1 MHLAFVAPH
10 LDQRLTL
17 HHLHLHPETGS
28 PQKGRRYLV
37 RRQRF
42 VCWTTGEHVSSR
54 HLATV
59 APFGVILSKSI
70 LSVSEG
76 GAGAEYDVVLDRDP
90 GSIVL
95 VSVTPTDSQ
104 VTASPSKFNFTT
116 TNWNEQQRV
125 TAGAVNDSVV
135 EGLVESIL
143 SHKVQILDSNTTWT
157 GGFSPSENISV
168 RVYDDDQAGVVLSSS
183 SLYINEGNMV
193 AYTARLMGSPSS
205 NVEVRRWPK
214 PLEDTH

>member
-1 MHLAFVAPH
+1 MHLALLPPILINDWRSTTYTFILR
-10 LDQRLTL
+10 LDLPRNDVDISSNYYVSFAGQ
-17 HHLHLHPETGS
+17 
-28 PQKGRRYLV
+28 
-37 RRQRF
+37 
-42 VCWTTGEHVSSR
+42 TGEHVSSR
-54 HLATV
+54 YLATA
-59 APFGVILSKSI
+59 APFEVILSKSV

-76 GAGAEYDVVLDRDP
+76 GAGAEYNVVLDRDP
-90 GSIVL
+90 GSTVV

-116 TNWNEQQRV
+116 ANWNEQQRV

-143 SHKVQILDSNTTWT
+143 SHKVQILDSNVTWT

-168 RVYDDDQAGVVLSSS
+168 RVYDDDQAGVVISSS
-183 SLYINEGNMV
+183 SLYIKEGDVV

-205 NVEVRRWPK
+205 NVEVRRWP
-214 PLEDTH
+214 